1 MKLWAEKRYTA
12 RQFGGLSD
20 YQSGRNLTFL
30 RKLGSW
36 YSRLRGLI

>member
-12 RQFGGLSD
+12 AQLRGLFD
-20 YQSGRNLTFL
+20 YRGGRNLTFL